1 MVDVDNIDPNLRNY
15 YIMYFF
21 IIMKIGIF
29 LENRIDPSDIVSMR
43 IGVLQIKGR
52 VFVIIMRIATFF
64 TIIIRATVFC
74 IWCRYCLCSKL
85 CAWIISICLAIV
97 IRASPKC

>member
-15 YIMYFF
+15 YIMYFYNYEDRH
-21 IIMKIGIF
+21 F

-43 IGVLQIKGR
+43 IGLLQIKGR

-85 CAWIISICLAIV
+85 CVWIISICLAIV